1 MLADGMFC
9 FSPLLAFSVFLLTC
23 ISLCKTASSQS
34 NTTGEIQGSMP
45 MKPVAPGTNL
55 NMGMELWS
63 SQTGVAVKVRP
74 NHHSSYIQMQSSF
87 SDLVINSCVYY
98 STG

>member
-1 MLADGMFC
+1 MF
-9 FSPLLAFSVFLLTC
+9 FFTC
-23 ISLCKTASSQS
+23 YSFRKAASSQS

-45 MKPVAPGTNL
+45 MKPLAPGTNL
-55 NMGMELWS
+55 NMGMDLWS

-87 SDLVINSCVYY
+87 SDLIINSCVYY